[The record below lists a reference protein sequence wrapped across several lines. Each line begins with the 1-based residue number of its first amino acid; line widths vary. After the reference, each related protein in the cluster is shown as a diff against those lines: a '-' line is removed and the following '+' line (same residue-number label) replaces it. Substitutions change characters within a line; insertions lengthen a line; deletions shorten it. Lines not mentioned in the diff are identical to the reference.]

1 MNLLLRWVINALALL
16 VLPYIFDS
24 IRVESFYTAL
34 ISALVLGLVNALI
47 RPILIVLT
55 LPINILT
62 LGLFTFVINGLLFWF
77 VASFV
82 KGFYVAGFWPAVGGA
97 IVYSVISWALSALL
111 LGEQPARPAT
121 TRF

>member
-1 MNLLLRWVINALALL
+1 MNLLLRWAINALALL

-24 IRVESFYTAL
+24 IRVESFYAAL
-34 ISALVLGLVNALI
+34 ITAFVLGLVNALI
-47 RPILIVLT
+47 RPILVVLT

-82 KGFYVAGFWPAVGGA
+82 KGFYVAGFWPAFWGA
-97 IVYSVISWALSALL
+97 LVYGIVSWALSTLIL
-111 LGEQPARPAT
+111 RGRPQPARG
-121 TRF
+121 